1 MWIITGCSILKGNQM
16 TAIKELS
23 VDILVIGSGAAG
35 LAAAAAAARLG
46 QNVLV
51 ADERQ
56 TPGGILPQCIHKGFG
71 AGRYG
76 MDMTG
81 PEYLEQE
88 FRKFA
93 DSGSGYP
100 TLRTRWKRS

>member
-1 MWIITGCSILKGNQM
+1 M

-51 ADERQ
+51 ADEKKKHQ
-56 TPGGILPQCIHKGFG
+56 TIHLLKRLLNTFYSKMVIQC
-71 AGRYG
+71 
-76 MDMTG
+76 
-81 PEYLEQE
+81 
-88 FRKFA
+88 
-93 DSGSGYP
+93 
-100 TLRTRWKRS
+100 